1 MLYCIVTSRH
11 RKLLAT
17 NYSTD
22 QHLDLLVDLQFFSF
36 LCARRGKCI
45 THTQQP
51 CLIYVPLRWQ
61 DDSATLEVSAALRS
75 SSAPMYA
82 AEVVLISCASSS
94 RTSKTFFFF
103 PWVVWTTTESSSSVV
118 SPVSRHSLPF
128 FLLGRGRAS
137 LLIRLTPAC
146 TG

>member
-36 LCARRGKCI
+36 LCARKEKCI

-61 DDSATLEVSAALRS
+61 DVSATLEVSAALRS

-94 RTSKTFFFF
+94 RTSKTFF
-103 PWVVWTTTESSSSVV
+103 SSHGSFGRRRNPLPPSSPP
-118 SPVSRHSLPF
+118 SADSLPS